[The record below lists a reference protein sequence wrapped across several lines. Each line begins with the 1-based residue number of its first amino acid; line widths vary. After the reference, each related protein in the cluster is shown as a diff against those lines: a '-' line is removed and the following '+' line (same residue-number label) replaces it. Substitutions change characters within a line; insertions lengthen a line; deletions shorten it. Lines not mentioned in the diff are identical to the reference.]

1 MNGVRTRRQAARA
14 DKMTEQELVSNGNGK
29 LHEPTE
35 ASKETSE
42 NIFLFYPNIIG
53 RHRECEGGCSI
64 F

>member
-1 MNGVRTRRQAARA
+1 MNGVRIRRQAAQA
-14 DKMTEQELVSNGNGK
+14 DKMTQQEAISIGDGR

-35 ASKETSE
+35 TNKETSE